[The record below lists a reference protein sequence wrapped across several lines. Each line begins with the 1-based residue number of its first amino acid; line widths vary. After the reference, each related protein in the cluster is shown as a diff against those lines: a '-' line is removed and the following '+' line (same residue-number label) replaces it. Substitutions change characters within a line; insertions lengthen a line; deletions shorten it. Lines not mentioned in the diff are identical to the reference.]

1 MGRRKWKHY
10 QDQVTR
16 NQFNIAEQQPISIT
30 QDTEEDSQKSEH
42 YKPIL
47 NHRFEQPNSNSNNK
61 NNQGLLQFERDF
73 GKLREIMLD
82 ISSITFF
89 SLSLSLPADKQQT
102 SQEHDSSAT
111 SRSSGSPS
119 PPPPEPNDWIPSDK
133 CNFCING
140 RLLTVNAQGVLV
152 AERTTATTTHSCST
166 SNSHIYS
173 GIAVQQVRG
182 GLLHSFIPLPLSNE
196 TLYYL
201 LLNATFPCSTTA
213 TATRAHRCTI
223 AAETTTAATTRIRS
237 IEQHATPPSPQQL
250 PLNCTSC

>member
-1 MGRRKWKHY
+1 MSLSSGLERVAEELMGRRKWKHY

-89 SLSLSLPADKQQT
+89 SLSLSPCRQAANITGTRL
-102 SQEHDSSAT
+102 
-111 SRSSGSPS
+111 
-119 PPPPEPNDWIPSDK
+119 K
-133 CNFCING
+133 CNI
-140 RLLTVNAQGVLV
+140 T
-152 AERTTATTTHSCST
+152 
-166 SNSHIYS
+166 
-173 GIAVQQVRG
+173 
-182 GLLHSFIPLPLSNE
+182 
-196 TLYYL
+196 
-201 LLNATFPCSTTA
+201 
-213 TATRAHRCTI
+213 
-223 AAETTTAATTRIRS
+223 
-237 IEQHATPPSPQQL
+237 
-250 PLNCTSC
+250 